1 MSSNLNSGVS
11 SYNPLDNNSLYPNND
26 NNGNNQGDF
35 KENTK
40 KFFSKA
46 FNSFG
51 GFLKD
56 VSNKVKTN
64 IEKINKVKTN
74 IEKINQKESETTQN
88 EIETPIN
95 ISNLGEGIKILENI
109 ETKYKNKFSS
119 NDLITFHAIIDFY
132 KNYEKKN

>member
-64 IEKINKVKTN
+64 IEKIN
-74 IEKINQKESETTQN
+74 QKERETTQN

>member
-11 SYNPLDNNSLYPNND
+11 SYNPLDNNSLYANND
-26 NNGNNQGDF
+26 NNDNNQGDF

-64 IEKINKVKTN
+64 IEKIN
-74 IEKINQKESETTQN
+74 QKESETSQN

-95 ISNLGEGIKILENI
+95 ISNLDEGIKILENI

>member
-11 SYNPLDNNSLYPNND
+11 SYNPLDNNSLYANND
-26 NNGNNQGDF
+26 NNDNNQGDF

-64 IEKINKVKTN
+64 IEKIN
-74 IEKINQKESETTQN
+74 QKESETSQN

-95 ISNLGEGIKILENI
+95 ISHLDEGIKILENI

>member
-11 SYNPLDNNSLYPNND
+11 SYNPLDNNSLYANND
-26 NNGNNQGDF
+26 NNDNNQGDF
-35 KENTK
+35 KENKK

-64 IEKINKVKTN
+64 IEKIN
-74 IEKINQKESETTQN
+74 QKERETSQN

-95 ISNLGEGIKILENI
+95 ISNLGEWIKILENI
-109 ETKYKNKFSS
+109 ETKYKNKFFL
-119 NDLITFHAIIDFY
+119 NDLNTFNAIIDFY

>member
-64 IEKINKVKTN
+64 IEKIN
-74 IEKINQKESETTQN
+74 QKESETTQK

>member
-11 SYNPLDNNSLYPNND
+11 SYNPLDNNSLYANND
-26 NNGNNQGDF
+26 NNDNNQGDF

-64 IEKINKVKTN
+64 IEKIN
-74 IEKINQKESETTQN
+74 QKERETSQN

-119 NDLITFHAIIDFY
+119 NDLITFNAIIDFY
-132 KNYEKKN
+132 KNYEKKK

>member
-64 IEKINKVKTN
+64 IEKIN
-74 IEKINQKESETTQN
+74 QKERETSQN

-109 ETKYKNKFSS
+109 ETKYKNNF
-119 NDLITFHAIIDFY
+119 LQMI
-132 KNYEKKN
+132 

>member
-11 SYNPLDNNSLYPNND
+11 SYNPLDNNSLYANND
-26 NNGNNQGDF
+26 NNDNNQGDF

-64 IEKINKVKTN
+64 IEKIN
-74 IEKINQKESETTQN
+74 QKERETSQN

-109 ETKYKNKFSS
+109 KKKYKNKFSS
-119 NDLITFHAIIDFY
+119 NDLITFNAIIDFY

>member
-11 SYNPLDNNSLYPNND
+11 SYNPLDNNSLYANND
-26 NNGNNQGDF
+26 NNDNNQGDF

-64 IEKINKVKTN
+64 IEKIN
-74 IEKINQKESETTQN
+74 QKESETSQN

>member
-11 SYNPLDNNSLYPNND
+11 SYNPLDNNSLYANND
-26 NNGNNQGDF
+26 NNDNNQGDF

-64 IEKINKVKTN
+64 IEKIN
-74 IEKINQKESETTQN
+74 QKERETSQN

>member
-56 VSNKVKTN
+56 VS
-64 IEKINKVKTN
+64 NKVKTN

-132 KNYEKKN
+132 KNYEKKKLK

>member
-11 SYNPLDNNSLYPNND
+11 SYNPLDNNSLYANND
-26 NNGNNQGDF
+26 NNDNNQGDF

-56 VSNKVKTN
+56 VS
-64 IEKINKVKTN
+64 NKVKTN

>member
-64 IEKINKVKTN
+64 IEKIN
-74 IEKINQKESETTQN
+74 QKERETSQN

>member
-11 SYNPLDNNSLYPNND
+11 SYNPLDNNSLYANND
-26 NNGNNQGDF
+26 NNDNNQGDF

-64 IEKINKVKTN
+64 IEKIN
-74 IEKINQKESETTQN
+74 QKERETSQN

-132 KNYEKKN
+132 KNYEKKTKIKG

>member
-56 VSNKVKTN
+56 VS
-64 IEKINKVKTN
+64 NKVKTN